1 MHNAK
6 EMMLDDV
13 AQDASAWMVAGAGGP
28 GVLLCHP
35 WWGLSQGTRNL
46 GDVLADAGF
55 LVVMPDLYAGTVVHT
70 PEGAEAL
77 RSRDPLAVR
86 QARFDAAVAAL
97 RDHPHRQG
105 DTIGTVGLSLG
116 GSWALDLVG
125 DQPDLVSAVVLY
137 YALSDVPDDGLDHV
151 AVLAHLAGHDEFDS
165 DEDYEAFLTE
175 LRDRGATLASYHYP
189 GTEHWFAESDVE
201 GYYDPSAAKLALDR
215 TITCLQTALTSSW

>member
-1 MHNAK
+1 
-6 EMMLDDV
+6 
-13 AQDASAWMVAGAGGP
+13 MVTGAGGP

-35 WWGLSQGTRNL
+35 WWGLSKGTRDL
-46 GDVLADAGF
+46 GDALADAGF

-70 PEGAEAL
+70 PDEAEAL
-77 RSRDPLAVR
+77 RGRDPLPVR
-86 QARFDAAVAAL
+86 QQRFDAAVAAL
-97 RDHPHRQG
+97 RDHPHREG

-151 AVLAHLAGHDEFDS
+151 SVLAQLAGHDEMDS

-175 LRDRGATLASYHYP
+175 LRDRGADVTSHKYP

-201 GYYDPSAAKLALDR
+201 GYYNPDAAALALDR
-215 TITCLQTALTSSW
+215 TVAFLQANLTSSR